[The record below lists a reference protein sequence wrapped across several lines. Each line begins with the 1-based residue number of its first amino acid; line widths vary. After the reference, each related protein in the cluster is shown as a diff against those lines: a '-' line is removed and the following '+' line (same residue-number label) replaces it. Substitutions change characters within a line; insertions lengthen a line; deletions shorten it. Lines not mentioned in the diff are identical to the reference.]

1 MKKLKL
7 LKIINT
13 LLVIALVMT
22 LLLLWLFVG
31 ARILYGYWYVFIIG
45 YYSIMLL
52 FKYFLIG
59 GDNVIWFAISLMFLD
74 CYMLAYKVGYVQSNS
89 YPLLIIIPAFVSLIV
104 FVTSGNV
111 LHMLLFVLL
120 ILLGSPLFLLSL
132 NIVNIWW
139 FLLIEMIAFI
149 VAVVIIN
156 LVYLKYKR

>member
-22 LLLLWLFVG
+22 LLLLWLIVG

-59 GDNVIWFAISLMFLD
+59 GDNVLWFAISLMFLD
-74 CYMLAYKVGYVQSNS
+74 CYN
-89 YPLLIIIPAFVSLIV
+89 LLDSKSQL
-104 FVTSGNV
+104 
-111 LHMLLFVLL
+111 
-120 ILLGSPLFLLSL
+120 
-132 NIVNIWW
+132 
-139 FLLIEMIAFI
+139 
-149 VAVVIIN
+149 
-156 LVYLKYKR
+156 